1 MKELVTL
8 IGFCAGLLLATAA
21 HATGQTP
28 SCQKTGNG
36 HQCTVPGGDT
46 IYNVKTDSEATAIA
60 SVVAM
65 LGQNQSQQQ
74 GQGQAQGQNQTA
86 TGGSVNYQGGDTYIA
101 PAPSASADGWCY
113 TLPTGGVCVPLK
125 TRMIERRQDLIDRCL
140 AKTGRA
146 YVICIANIDDS
157 YKIKRAVKQGGVYGD
172 RSPGECRW
180 ATGCITGQS
189 GPDGEYKW
197 PTSLNAR
204 RKSRSGNR
212 FRRLSVGSC
221 AQATVSRMIG

>member
-1 MKELVTL
+1 MIKLTA
-8 IGFCAGLLLATAA
+8 IGFAVGLALAATTANA
-21 HATGQTP
+21 TP

-36 HQCTVPGGDT
+36 HNCTVPGDST
-46 IYNVKTDSEATAIA
+46 VYHVNTDSEATAIA

-65 LGQNQSQQQ
+65 LGQNQSQ
-74 GQGQAQGQNQTA
+74 GQGQEQGQSQTA

-125 TRMIERRQDLIDRCL
+125 SRMIERRQDLIDRCL

-157 YKIKRAVKQGGVYGD
+157 YQIKRALKQGGVYG
-172 RSPGECRW
+172 
-180 ATGCITGQS
+180 
-189 GPDGEYKW
+189 
-197 PTSLNAR
+197 
-204 RKSRSGNR
+204 GN
-212 FRRLSVGSC
+212 
-221 AQATVSRMIG
+221 